1 MWPSCV
7 TAVSI
12 VRSVRADSGE
22 MTRTASGAGIGV
34 RTPSG
39 PTVASTIRGG
49 MRTPSLATAWY
60 MPAICSAVTERP
72 CPMGRLPKV
81 EPDQVSRAG
90 TRPGLSPGSPTPV
103 RLPRPKRASMS
114 AKRSSP
120 TSRAA
125 MIVPTFD
132 DFARIPV
139 SV

>member
-1 MWPSCV
+1 M
-7 TAVSI
+7 
-12 VRSVRADSGE
+12 
-22 MTRTASGAGIGV
+22 

-39 PTVASTIRGG
+39 PIVASTIRGG
-49 MRTPSLATAWY
+49 TRSPSLATAWY
-60 MPAICSAVTERP
+60 IPAICSAVTDRP
-72 CPMGRLPKV
+72 CPMGRLPNV
-81 EPDQVSRAG
+81 DPDQVSRAG

-103 RLPRPKRASMS
+103 RWPSPKRPSMS

-132 DFARIPV
+132 DFARMPV